1 MVAGAEAAKSAAGCA
16 AQSTAQA
23 AIGSTAKA
31 TASTAG
37 SATRNTAKA
46 VQSTAAVLA
55 DALSTAADSANNLSP
70 LNRPPATKALPKMA
84 SVAAEMDGLTVLPL
98 PARLSICIMVV
109 GTHGDINPFL
119 GLADRLVAL
128 GHRVRVATHAQ
139 HRRLV
144 LARSHDFYPL
154 AGDARKLSQWMV
166 QTGGTVLG
174 EASPANLRSL
184 PEKTQMTQDIIR
196 STWPA
201 CTAPSPDDVEQRPF
215 EADAI
220 VANPPVFGHIHVAEA
235 LGVPLHIMFP
245 QPWYYGT
252 RAYPHPCI
260 GLPYNRPPN
269 EANFRSY
276 AGFEGVAWS
285 SMEQMMN
292 GWRRKVLDVP
302 VVHFGMGA
310 SALIPDAGVSF
321 SAMWSPA
328 FVPKPEE

>member
-1 MVAGAEAAKSAAGCA
+1 MVVDKAAKSAAAA
-16 AQSTAQA
+16 AQSTA
-23 AIGSTAKA
+23 T
-31 TASTAG
+31 
-37 SATRNTAKA
+37 
-46 VQSTAAVLA
+46 AVLT
-55 DALSTAADSANNLSP
+55 TATSVPTLLSP
-70 LNRPPATKALPKMA
+70 TPSMPKMA
-84 SVAAEMDGLTVLPL
+84 SVAEDGLQLPL
-98 PARLSICIMVV
+98 PKLNICIMVV

-128 GHRVRVATHAQ
+128 GHRVRVATHKQ

-144 LARSHDFYPL
+144 LTRNHDFYPL

-174 EASPANLRSL
+174 EARPSNLSAI
-184 PEKTQMTQDIIR
+184 PEKTQMTQDIIK

-201 CTAPSPDDVEQRPF
+201 ATEPSPDDIDQRPF

-220 VANPPVFGHIHVAEA
+220 IANPPVFGHIHVSEA
-235 LGVPLHIMFP
+235 LGIPLHIMFP

-252 RAYPHPCI
+252 REYPHPCI
-260 GLPYNRPPN
+260 GLPYDKPPN
-269 EANFRSY
+269 DANYHSY

-285 SMEQMMN
+285 SMDMMMN
-292 GWRRKVLDVP
+292 RWRRQKLDIP

-310 SALIPDAGVSF
+310 STLIPDAGVSF

-328 FVPKPEE
+328 FVPKPDE

>member
-1 MVAGAEAAKSAAGCA
+1 MVVDKAAKSAASA
-16 AQSTAQA
+16 AQSTA
-23 AIGSTAKA
+23 T
-31 TASTAG
+31 
-37 SATRNTAKA
+37 A
-46 VQSTAAVLA
+46 VQTI
-55 DALSTAADSANNLSP
+55 LSP
-70 LNRPPATKALPKMA
+70 LSPGGSMPKMA
-84 SVAAEMDGLTVLPL
+84 SVAEDGLTLPL
-98 PARLSICIMVV
+98 PKLNICIMVV

-128 GHRVRVATHAQ
+128 GHRVRVATHKQ

-144 LARSHDFYPL
+144 LTRNHDFFPL

-174 EASPANLRSL
+174 EAKPTNLRAI
-184 PEKTQMTQDIIR
+184 PEKTQMTQDIIM

-201 CTAPSPDDVEQRPF
+201 CTEPSPDDIDQRPF

-220 VANPPVFGHIHVAEA
+220 IANPPVFGHIHVSEA
-235 LGVPLHIMFP
+235 LGIPLHIMFP

-252 RAYPHPCI
+252 REYPHPCI
-260 GLPYNRPPN
+260 GLPYDKPPN
-269 EANFRSY
+269 EANYHSY

-285 SMEQMMN
+285 SMDMMMN
-292 GWRRKVLDVP
+292 RWRRQTLDMP

-310 SALIPDAGVSF
+310 STLIPDAGVSF

-328 FVPKPEE
+328 FVPKPDE

>member
-1 MVAGAEAAKSAAGCA
+1 MVVDKAIMAVDTAASA
-16 AQSTAQA
+16 AQST
-23 AIGSTAKA
+23 
-31 TASTAG
+31 
-37 SATRNTAKA
+37 
-46 VQSTAAVLA
+46 VQTL
-55 DALSTAADSANNLSP
+55 LSP
-70 LNRPPATKALPKMA
+70 GGGSEMPKMA
-84 SVAAEMDGLTVLPL
+84 SVAEDGLQLPL
-98 PARLSICIMVV
+98 PKLNICIMVV

-128 GHRVRVATHAQ
+128 GHRVRVATHKQ

-144 LARSHDFYPL
+144 LTRNHDFFPL

-174 EASPANLRSL
+174 EAKPTNLRVI
-184 PEKTQMTQDIIR
+184 PEKTQMTQDIIS

-201 CTAPSPDDVEQRPF
+201 CTEPSPDDIDQRPF

-220 VANPPVFGHIHVAEA
+220 IANPPVFGHIHVSEA
-235 LGVPLHIMFP
+235 LGIPLHIMFP

-252 RAYPHPCI
+252 REYPHPCI
-260 GLPYNRPPN
+260 GLPYDNPPN
-269 EANFRSY
+269 EANYHSY
-276 AGFEGVAWS
+276 AGFEGVVWS
-285 SMEQMMN
+285 SMDMMMN
-292 GWRRKVLDVP
+292 RWRRKTLDIP

-310 SALIPDAGVSF
+310 STLIPDAGVSF